1 MVSSETQLL
10 FVVRDA
16 SVSKRLQYR
25 MMIELMKRTMLAW

>member
-25 MMIELMKRTMLAW
+25 MIELMKRTMLSW